1 MNRSWEGIKSVFNE
15 IIYYPVMI
23 WLKKI
28 WHLKNRWSQSS
39 NYLNNDA
46 NCLTLLPDQ
55 SVAVKRLWCTSG
67 SHLFLCIL
75 IYNSWLQISW
85 LFSKLSRGCKH
96 AFDLSALLL
105 LYYIQYLDIFQMML
119 FFNWLLSK
127 YLISFLYRVKSW
139 PWWKAWSKSWKKK
152 LEN

>member
-28 WHLKNRWSQSS
+28 WHLNNRWSQSS

-85 LFSKLSRGCKH
+85 LFSKLSRGLQTCLWPLSLASTLLHTVPWYFSIDYYQNIWCLSFTEWKVGLDGKH
-96 AFDLSALLL
+96 EA
-105 LYYIQYLDIFQMML
+105 
-119 FFNWLLSK
+119 
-127 YLISFLYRVKSW
+127 RVGRK
-139 PWWKAWSKSWKKK
+139 
-152 LEN
+152 N